1 MFCLIWNIRRRMS
14 RIVATRRAPKAS
26 RRKTKVER
34 KRVPEKT
41 RAGLIAA
48 AARLFLREGL
58 DGPSLDAICEEAGYT
73 RGAFYVHF
81 GSRDELVS
89 AVIES
94 AMTELLE
101 AIVRPDE
108 DLPTIVS
115 SFVRAL
121 GEGKLPIAG
130 HARISQVLEACARS
144 WELRVKFLAVLVTAR
159 QRIAEAVRRSQAS
172 GIVRPSA
179 RPDAIAEMLLA
190 LVLGVHVAV
199 QLGAP
204 YDAAAIEVEL
214 REMLAAPAKGARGGR
229 RGSDS

>member
-1 MFCLIWNIRRRMS
+1 MS
-14 RIVATRRAPKAS
+14 RIVAARRTK
-26 RRKTKVER
+26 KVER

-41 RAGLIAA
+41 RAGLIEAA
-48 AARLFLREGL
+48 SRLFLREGL

-89 AVIES
+89 AVVET
-94 AMTELLE
+94 AMNQLLD

-108 DLPTIVS
+108 DLPAIIS
-115 SFVRAL
+115 SFVKAL
-121 GEGKLPIAG
+121 GEGRLPIAG

-144 WELRVKFLAVLVTAR
+144 WELRVKFLATLVTAR
-159 QRIAEAVRRSQAS
+159 QRIAEAVRRSQAN
-172 GIVRPSA
+172 GVVRESA

-204 YDAAAIEVEL
+204 FDAQGVEAEL
-214 REMLAAPAKGARGGR
+214 GEMLAAPKGARGGR
-229 RGSDS
+229 RGSDP